1 MAWDTTDSTAPA
13 APVAPRRGSGCLLGM
28 GLGCLVSL
36 GLVVGA
42 FFCFAIGS
50 AKLVK
55 EASNAFAANCS
66 GETTCA
72 YTLVRG
78 ADESGKQVLRLT
90 LKGVI
95 TGEPVSRWMNPR
107 DCDLE
112 VRGEIE
118 RAIEDKEI
126 RAILLVIDSPGGS
139 VTASDMLYHAL
150 ERFKAADKGRRV
162 VVLGQGV
169 VASGAYYAAMQADWI
184 RLQPTGIVGSIGV
197 IMPGINL
204 SALASRL
211 GVADNSI
218 ASGNAKDLGNPLKP
232 VNPEHNALLQG
243 MIDGMYARFVSL
255 VAQGRHLA
263 EKDVRALADGR
274 IFLPQ
279 DAQNL
284 RLIDDVGYEET
295 LDAKLAE
302 LLECETKELCIIEPS
317 NCENALR
324 AFLSDFPFAVGRGV
338 SAPFAEQTASRPQ
351 LRWNP

>member
-1 MAWDTTDSTAPA
+1 MAWDTTENQTPTP
-13 APVAPRRGSGCLLGM
+13 PVAPRRGSGCLLGL
-28 GLGCLVSL
+28 GLGCLGSL

-42 FFCFAIGS
+42 FICFALGS
-50 AKLVK
+50 ARLVK
-55 EASNAFAANCS
+55 EASNAFSASCS
-66 GETTCA
+66 EETRTYA
-72 YTLVRG
+72 IVRG
-78 ADESGKQVLRLT
+78 EEKDSKQVLRLT
-90 LKGVI
+90 LRGVI
-95 TGEPVSRWMNPR
+95 TGEPVSRWMNPL
-107 DCDLE
+107 DCDLA
-112 VRGEIE
+112 VRKEIE

-139 VTASDMLYHAL
+139 VTASDLLYHAL
-150 ERFKAADKGRRV
+150 ERFKARDTSRRV
-162 VVLGQGV
+162 VVLGQGM

-204 SALASRL
+204 SSLASRL

-232 VNPEHNALLQG
+232 VNPEHNAILQG

-255 VAQGRHLA
+255 VAQGRHLTQ
-263 EKDVRALADGR
+263 KDVRALADGR

-284 RLIDDVGYEET
+284 RLIDDIGYEET
-295 LDAKLAE
+295 LDVKLAE
-302 LLECETKELCIIEPS
+302 LLECDPKELCIIEPS
-317 NCENALR
+317 NNENALR
-324 AFLSDFPFAVGRGV
+324 AFLSDLPFAIGRGV

-351 LRWNP
+351 FRWNP